1 MWSVVIQVLSVVLT
15 NILMCIKFIL
25 NGTRSPTFSIW
36 FNKSST
42 WWMTCWKRET
52 TGGPLGPLGLK
63 FGSMNLP
70 KVRCAKASPGI
81 TVQGR
86 LWCGSW
92 WVWNPV
98 KLTASQSP
106 WKIRPK
112 LKRKVVWVS
121 LCLTKFSFAVRFR
134 EDSWDEQFIPT
145 LKLGVETI
153 PAFQVYHILHQ

>member
-1 MWSVVIQVLSVVLT
+1 
-15 NILMCIKFIL
+15 
-25 NGTRSPTFSIW
+25 
-36 FNKSST
+36 
-42 WWMTCWKRET
+42 MTCWKWET
-52 TGGPLGPLGLK
+52 TGSRPLGPLGLK

-81 TVQGR
+81 TVQGL
-86 LWCGSW
+86 LWRGSW

-121 LCLTKFSFAVRFR
+121 LCLPRFSFAVPFR

-145 LKLGVETI
+145 LKLGVESI
-153 PAFQVYHILHQ
+153 PAFQVYHILHQSLVIRNPKWKTVEIPPTPPLCFG